1 MQVLYAA
8 QRQEDMDAVACKKMF
23 QQLAQRSFELLL
35 QNLLILQRTAEYAKQ
50 DEARRRAKH
59 LPSDAD
65 KAFTAKLATNPVLG
79 SLSSDVELIRL
90 YDRYRTGR
98 TIDAEQ
104 ISKLYR
110 AFLKTEVYAD
120 YLSTEQSAIQEHIQI
135 TLALYKWLQSQEIF
149 QTMVEDHFPLWD
161 ENKSLI
167 VGAMKKLIK
176 SLPAD
181 EHTFRKLQEPSEAVQ
196 DFGGRLLEFV
206 LDADEQLLTRIQPV
220 LQNWDVERVAVI
232 DMVLIKMAVGEFLQ
246 FSGIPASVSLNEYV
260 EISKAYSTDK
270 SKEFING
277 VLDRLLKQL
286 QEEGLV
292 SKEG

>member
-8 QRQEDMDAVACKKMF
+8 QRQEDMDAAACKKMF

-59 LPSDAD
+59 LPSEID
-65 KAFTAKLATNPVLG
+65 KAFTAKLATNPILS
-79 SLSSDVELIRL
+79 SLSNNVELRRL
-90 YDRYRTGR
+90 YDRYRIGR

-110 AFLKTEVYAD
+110 AFLKTDAYTA
-120 YLSTEQSAIQEHIQI
+120 YLAEEQTSSQEHIDI
-135 TLALYKWLQSQEIF
+135 SLVLYKWLQSEEIF

-167 VGAMKKLIK
+167 IGAMKKLIK

-181 EHTFRKLQEPSEAVQ
+181 EQTFEQLQQPAEAVQ
-196 DFGGRLLEFV
+196 DFGERLLDFILE
-206 LDADEQLLTRIQPV
+206 ADEQLLARIQPV

-232 DMVLIKMAVGEFLQ
+232 DMVLIKMAVGEFLN

-292 SKEG
+292 SKES